1 MKNLLLF
8 ITCLLLITTHAD
20 AQLTGMTPNQGS
32 LGQTLTTTISSN
44 GIFIQG
50 FSPNG
55 NIYSI
60 DLIQGANTLNIYH
73 LWNFNWNVN
82 VVDPNTTTAD
92 FNIPLAQATGS
103 YDLRVITGDVWDP
116 SWNQTTYTLPSAF
129 TIAAPDG
136 YITGN
141 IYNDLNRNGIKDAG
155 ETGVGNA
162 YVKILP
168 SNTWIQA
175 NSSGDYSYPAS
186 NGNYGV
192 TYLNSNSNLLFNT
205 NGIDT
210 IQVTINNGNSANNDF
225 GLSTAMISIMPP
237 IAFRGLTTVHQ
248 LVSTIPIFV
257 PGVPLNGN
265 VSNLRVLSNPNIN
278 VSNTMIQV
286 IDSFTVQ
293 FSLQV
298 PIGTSIA
305 NNVDLRLYTTATP
318 ASPLAGYHYLNDLI
332 SIQTAPYNVQG
343 TVFFDANQNKILDS
357 GEPGIFN
364 ARVEMAPQ
372 NSISITSQSG
382 QYELGTFG
390 GAQTVTYTNNLT
402 NLVLFS
408 DSASYTLTVNSNING
423 KDFGLRSALPDYS
436 ISAGN
441 GFIWPRCLTEQ
452 TFSFLVTNTSNNP
465 YNATAWI
472 KIHPLT
478 TFISS
483 PLPHTV
489 SNDTVFFSISNLQ
502 PLNSTTLTAR
512 FLLPNFPN
520 TIFFVAGA
528 MSLDANGVVQ
538 NASTFEKDF
547 IIRCS
552 FDPNDKGVTP
562 PGIFAQNYTL
572 MSDTLEYLIRFQNTG
587 NDTAYKVVIVDT
599 LDADLNLSTFELLGS
614 SHNMMTEIK
623 SNGEAKFTFNNI
635 MLVDS
640 NTNEPES
647 HGFIRYRVRVNSGL
661 PDGTPINNT
670 AHIFFDFN
678 EAVITN
684 TTLNTMVYVLPVGLN
699 EAASGIKA
707 ILYPNP
713 FSTTAT
719 LHFANDKN
727 ELFSLIISDITGKQ
741 VMPVYHSRDNNMV
754 IDRKHLAGGIYF
766 YQLRK
771 QDGTV
776 VTGKFVVE

>member
-1 MKNLLLF
+1 MKNLLLSVV
-8 ITCLLLITTHAD
+8 CLLLITTHAD
-20 AQLTGMTPNQGS
+20 AQLTGITPNQGT

-44 GIFIQG
+44 GIFFQG

-60 DLIQGANTLNIYH
+60 DLIQGANTLNIYN
-73 LWNFNWNVN
+73 LFNFNFNVN
-82 VVDPNTTTAD
+82 VLDPNTATAD
-92 FNIPLAQATGS
+92 FTIPLSQPPGV
-103 YDLRVITGDVWDP
+103 YDLSVVTGDVFDP
-116 SWNQTTYTLPSAF
+116 TWNQTTYTLPSAF

-141 IYNDLNRNGIKDAG
+141 VYNDLNRNGIKDAG
-155 ETGVGNA
+155 ETGIA
-162 YVKILP
+162 YANVRIQPL
-168 SNTWIQA
+168 NVTVQA
-175 NSSGDYSYPAS
+175 NSSGDYSCPVT
-186 NGNYGV
+186 NGNYSV
-192 TYLNSNSNLLFNT
+192 FYLKNANNILFNT
-205 NGIDT
+205 IGPDT
-210 IQVTINNGNSANNDF
+210 LQVTINNGNSANNNF
-225 GLSTAMISIMPP
+225 GLNTAVTSIMPP
-237 IAFRGLTTVHQ
+237 VAYRGLSTVHQ
-248 LVSTIPIFV
+248 LVSDKPIFAAGAQ
-257 PGVPLNGN
+257 PNGN
-265 VSNLRVLSNPNIN
+265 VSNFRIYTTPNIN
-278 VSNTMIQV
+278 LLNSSIQV

-293 FSLQV
+293 ITLNV
-298 PIGTSIA
+298 PIGTAVA
-305 NNVDLRLYTTATP
+305 NNIDLRFYTGATQG
-318 ASPLAGYHYLNDLI
+318 SPLAGYHYLNDQL
-332 SIQTAPYNVQG
+332 SVQTAPY
-343 TVFFDANQNKILDS
+343 TVSGRVYFDGNQNKVYDT
-357 GEPGIFN
+357 GEPGIPD
-364 ARVEMAPQ
+364 ARIEMIPQ
-372 NSISITSQSG
+372 NSTSFSSQDG
-382 QYELGTFG
+382 LYELGTFG
-390 GAQTVTYTNNLT
+390 GVQTVSYANNLT
-402 NLVLFS
+402 NLNLFS
-408 DSASYTLTVNSNING
+408 DSASFTLNMSGNFTG
-423 KDFGLRSALPDYS
+423 KDFGMRSALPDYS
-436 ISAGN
+436 ITAGN

-452 TFSFLVTNTSNNP
+452 NFTFNVTNTSNNP

-478 TFISS
+478 TFINSS
-483 PLPHTV
+483 LPFAI

-502 PLNSTTLTAR
+502 PLGSTTITAR
-512 FLLPNFPN
+512 FMLPNFPN
-520 TIFFVAGA
+520 TIFFLAGA
-528 MSLDANGVVQ
+528 WSLDANGVVQ
-538 NASTFEKDF
+538 NTATFQKDF

-647 HGFIRYRVRVNSGL
+647 HGFIRYRVRVNNGL

-678 EAVITN
+678 EAVVTN

-707 ILYPNP
+707 VLYPNP

-719 LHFANDKN
+719 LHFGN
-727 ELFSLIISDITGKQ
+727 EKGDMHQLIITDITGKQ
-741 VMPVYHSRDNNMV
+741 AAPVLQTRDNHFV
-754 IDRKHLAGGIYF
+754 IERKNLTRGIYF

-771 QDGTV
+771 ENGTS
-776 VTGKFVVE
+776 TEGKFVVE